1 MPTKASNPGVLGYDV
16 MTPENPEAVITIIIA
31 GIGYGLYIGAE
42 AMQKKRDQ
50 RASMAPTPA
59 RALTLVKSIG
69 AVMMVLPILAYVG
82 AWVLGRF

>member
-1 MPTKASNPGVLGYDV
+1 MGCIS
-16 MTPENPEAVITIIIA
+16 
-31 GIGYGLYIGAE
+31 E

-59 RALTLVKSIG
+59 RVLTLVKSIG

>member
-50 RASMAPTPA
+50 RASMALTSA
-59 RALTLVKSIG
+59 RTLTLIKSIG
-69 AVMMVLPILAYVG
+69 AAMMVLPILAYVG
-82 AWVLGRF
+82 AWVFGRF

>member
-1 MPTKASNPGVLGYDV
+1 

-50 RASMAPTPA
+50 RASMAPIPA